1 MYMEVIPIKK
11 LSEVCKLVGVTRRTL
26 QEYDRIDLLKP
37 SDKTEGGYWLYEDEA
52 VQKLIGIQIF
62 IEAGY
67 KRNEIKSIME
77 LPQLDIL
84 EEYEKV
90 IEVLVQKRKQLDGMI
105 NTIRT
110 LLIIASVPEQS
121 IYAISKMDFA
131 RIYEYKNFK
140 AYLKESVSKASDYS
154 DEDMKEAN
162 LYLPFWYQLIAI
174 GCLADGKSDSENVQQ
189 CVKNYYTYIVDNL
202 LDEED
207 LEDCTEKEIAETMQK
222 VTQEMLTDGE
232 IQEFFMLQCGK
243 NSLKFIIE
251 ALQVFAAKATDEKF
265 RKGGADNGKLQ

>member
-84 EEYEKV
+84 EEYEK
-90 IEVLVQKRKQLDGMI
+90 IIGVLTQKRKQLDGMI

-110 LLIIASVPEQS
+110 LQTLTRVPEES
-121 IYAISKMDFA
+121 LRAISKIDFTK
-131 RIYEYKNFK
+131 IYEQKNFK
-140 AYLKESVSKASDYS
+140 DCLKESVSNASDYKE
-154 DEDMKEAN
+154 EDIEEAN
-162 LYLPFWYQLIAI
+162 LFMPFWYQLIAI
-174 GCLADGKSDSENVQQ
+174 GCLAEEKSDSKNVQQ

-207 LEDCTEKEIAETMQK
+207 IEDCTEKEIAETMQK
-222 VTQEMLTDGE
+222 ITQEMLADGE
-232 IQEFFMLQCGK
+232 IQEFLKSQCGN
-243 NSLKFIIE
+243 NSVKFIFE
-251 ALQVFAAKATDEKF
+251 ALQVFTAKAADKKLG
-265 RKGGADNGKLQ
+265 KGGTDIGKLQ